1 MNRITYDTVLKDP
14 APLLREKSVPLHIPL
29 KQKDLALAKRLL
41 RYVHDSRDD
50 EKALKYNLKPAV
62 GIAAPQVGELV
73 QLICVVAEDE
83 NDNEHEYLLANPKI
97 ISHSIQEAALSTG
110 EGCLSI
116 EDYKE
121 GYVFRPARIKV
132 RAYDVLAEVE
142 VEIKLSGF
150 VAIVMQH
157 EIDHLSGVLFYDHI
171 NQDNPWL
178 KKENAIILGES
189 DTVENV

>member
-1 MNRITYDTVLKDP
+1 M
-14 APLLREKSVPLHIPL
+14 
-29 KQKDLALAKRLL
+29 
-41 RYVHDSRDD
+41 
-50 EKALKYNLKPAV
+50 
-62 GIAAPQVGELV
+62 
-73 QLICVVAEDE
+73 
-83 NDNEHEYLLANPKI
+83 
-97 ISHSIQEAALSTG
+97 
-110 EGCLSI
+110 
-116 EDYKE
+116 
-121 GYVFRPARIKV
+121 
-132 RAYDVLAEVE
+132 LAEVE